1 MNRARLA
8 NLGSGRKG
16 RAEFRVVNAAS
27 DEADIYLYAP
37 IGGWF
42 GITADEFVR
51 DLREVDAGRINLHI
65 NSPGGEVFD
74 GIAIHNALVNHS
86 AAVTVTVDGLAASAA
101 SFIAMAG
108 DRVVMAKH
116 ATMMIHDPWGLT
128 VGDARDHRKQADLL
142 DRLGDTIAD
151 IYAERAGGSRK
162 HWRDLMLDE
171 TWYSDR
177 EAVDAGLADEVA
189 GDTEA
194 EDRFDLSMFDFRNT
208 PDHLK
213 AHRSQ
218 AEREPTKREAERA
231 LRDAGLSVAQA
242 KAVLAGGWDANDDGA
257 RDESLKELAA
267 FINGL
272 TEGAR
277 A

>member
-1 MNRARLA
+1 MNRSRLT
-8 NLGSGRKG
+8 NLGNGRHA
-16 RAEFRVVNAAS
+16 RTEFRIENAAS
-27 DEADIYLYAP
+27 DEADIYLYSP

-51 DLREVDAGRINLHI
+51 DLREVDASRINLHI

-74 GIAIHNALVNHS
+74 GIAIHNALVNH
-86 AAVTVTVDGLAASAA
+86 AASVTVFVDGLAASAA

-116 ATMMIHDPWGLT
+116 ATMMIHDPWGFT

-151 IYAERAGGSRK
+151 IYLDRAGGTRQ
-162 HWRDLMLDE
+162 HWRDLMLEE

-177 EAVDAGLADEVA
+177 EAVEAGLADEVA
-189 GDTEA
+189 GDAEA
-194 EDRFDLSMFDFRNT
+194 EDRFDLSVFDFRNT

-213 AHRSQ
+213 SQRSGT
-218 AEREPTKREAERA
+218 EREPTKREAERA
-231 LRDAGLSVAQA
+231 LREAGLSAAAA

-257 RDESLKELAA
+257 RDESLTELAA